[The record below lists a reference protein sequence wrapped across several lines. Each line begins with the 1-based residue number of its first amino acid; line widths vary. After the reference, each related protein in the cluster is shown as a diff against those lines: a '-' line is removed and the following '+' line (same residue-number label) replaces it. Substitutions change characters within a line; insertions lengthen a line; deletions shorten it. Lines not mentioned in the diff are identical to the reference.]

1 MGSITPIAQSIA
13 GLVAFPLIAWL
24 LRERHA
30 TFRAVDAVRIAA
42 IGLGLQFA
50 IAALLLGVPVMQ
62 SFFSGAAHVVATLQT
77 ATQAGT
83 RVVFGYLAGG
93 PTPFDVT
100 KPQNSF
106 ILAIHALPLILVVS
120 VLSRLLYHWGILQ
133 KVIGAFSWAL
143 QRTLGVGGPLGTA
156 SAANIFVGMVEA
168 PLLIRP
174 YVAQMDRSTLFA
186 MMTVGMATVAG
197 TVMAL
202 YASLLEPSLP
212 GAAGH
217 VIAASVMSAPAA
229 LVIAWLMVPPDRS
242 GDMADDEIDAVL
254 AHVDRSE
261 GIMHAIADSTL
272 DGLKL
277 LAQVAAILVVMVA
290 LVALANSILAGLAE
304 PFGLSLSFEKIA
316 GWLCAPLAWLAGIPW
331 HEAVTA
337 GGLIGVKVVL
347 NEFLAYLQ
355 LAGLPEADLS
365 DRSRLIMT
373 YVLCGF
379 ANFGSLGIMV
389 AGLAAI
395 APERRVEIAKLGP
408 RTIISGM
415 LTTLLTGA
423 VVGTI
428 VWS

>member
-100 KPQNSF
+100 KPQNGF

-168 PLLIRP
+168 PSSSAP
-174 YVAQMDRSTLFA
+174 TLRKW
-186 MMTVGMATVAG
+186 
-197 TVMAL
+197 
-202 YASLLEPSLP
+202 
-212 GAAGH
+212 
-217 VIAASVMSAPAA
+217 IAARYS
-229 LVIAWLMVPPDRS
+229 
-242 GDMADDEIDAVL
+242 
-254 AHVDRSE
+254 
-261 GIMHAIADSTL
+261 
-272 DGLKL
+272 
-277 LAQVAAILVVMVA
+277 
-290 LVALANSILAGLAE
+290 
-304 PFGLSLSFEKIA
+304 
-316 GWLCAPLAWLAGIPW
+316 
-331 HEAVTA
+331 
-337 GGLIGVKVVL
+337 
-347 NEFLAYLQ
+347 
-355 LAGLPEADLS
+355 
-365 DRSRLIMT
+365 
-373 YVLCGF
+373 
-379 ANFGSLGIMV
+379 
-389 AGLAAI
+389 
-395 APERRVEIAKLGP
+395 P
-408 RTIISGM
+408 R
-415 LTTLLTGA
+415 
-423 VVGTI
+423 
-428 VWS
+428 